1 MQSDLNPNSGSEY
14 SSPRQFKSKLGT
26 YLTGVVI
33 GLLFLAMI
41 YTMKA
46 MAVQGRQAEVL
57 GGGAEPAN
65 ETATGTHEES
75 TVQGDGSA
83 MPKMETQP

>member
-33 GLLFLAMI
+33 GLLFLAMV
-41 YTMKA
+41 YTMKT
-46 MAVQGRQAEVL
+46 MAVQSRQAEVL
-57 GGGAEPAN
+57 GGG
-65 ETATGTHEES
+65 TGKHEATHEG
-75 TVQGDGSA
+75 TAVQGDGSGT
-83 MPKMETQP
+83 PKMETQP

>member
-33 GLLFLAMI
+33 GLLFLAMV

-46 MAVQGRQAEVL
+46 MAVQSRQAEVL
-57 GGGAEPAN
+57 GGG
-65 ETATGTHEES
+65 GES
-75 TVQGDGSA
+75 QVEGNGSA
-83 MPKMETQP
+83 TPKMETQP